1 MTNPLFFSNNY
12 KIPIPHNLHEAMNT
26 DNNWLCVDPAF
37 FAADVVALMTE
48 KYGIPED
55 HAIVEFTKSNIF
67 HIITEDQ
74 SVAQLP
80 AEELL
85 RLYEKEVKEA

>member
-1 MTNPLFFSNNY
+1 
-12 KIPIPHNLHEAMNT
+12 
-26 DNNWLCVDPAF
+26 
-37 FAADVVALMTE
+37 MTE

-55 HAIVEFTKSNIF
+55 RAIVEFTKSNIF

-85 RLYEKEVKEA
+85 RLYEKEVKES